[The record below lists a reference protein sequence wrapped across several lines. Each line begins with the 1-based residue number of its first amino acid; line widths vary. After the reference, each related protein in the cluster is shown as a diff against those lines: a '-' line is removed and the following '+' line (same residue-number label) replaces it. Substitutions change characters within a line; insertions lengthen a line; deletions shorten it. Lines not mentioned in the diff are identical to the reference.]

1 MKKVRDLVGRV
12 KLGVTKNKDSVIK
25 GAMVAGS
32 CVIFLSGCT
41 LGVGLGR
48 NNTVPQEEYES
59 ISGELEATKNSLDIK
74 KSTIDNL
81 SENNKRLKEQVDDL
95 ENQLVSI
102 SVEPYKDTI
111 ELIQSQK
118 SYYDMSDEEK
128 SKVDIFL
135 DSQYNEL
142 SGLAQ
147 ENYKELYDNSI
158 NDRNSSK
165 ERIAKEEEEARKAAE
180 EEAKRKVEEEA
191 RIAEQERIAQEQA
204 RVAQEQQSQEVYQED
219 TQTQMVWK
227 SQSGKKYHSIPDCGN
242 MNPNKATQ
250 IPLSS
255 AQSQGLGKC
264 SNCW

>member
-1 MKKVRDLVGRV
+1 MKMVRDLVERV
-12 KLGVTKNKDSVIK
+12 KLGITKNKDSVIK

-41 LGVGLGR
+41 LGVGLGG

-59 ISGELEATKNSLDIK
+59 ISGELEATKNSLDLK

-81 SENNKRLKEQVDDL
+81 SENNKKLKEQVDDL

-165 ERIAKEEEEARKAAE
+165 ERISKEAEEARIAAE
-180 EEAKRKVEEEA
+180 EEAKR
-191 RIAEQERIAQEQA
+191 IEQERIASEQQAQEEARVQQEQE
-204 RVAQEQQSQEVYQED
+204 VQQNTIGEQ
-219 TQTQMVWK
+219 VWITATG
-227 SQSGKKYHSIPDCGN
+227 SKYHNKNNCGSTN
-242 MNPNKATQ
+242 SSNSRQ
-250 IPLSS
+250 ISKDEAES
-255 AQSQGLGKC
+255 MGYDACKKC
-264 SNCW
+264 YK

>member
-1 MKKVRDLVGRV
+1 MKKVRDLVERV

-25 GAMVAGS
+25 GAMAAGS

-59 ISGELEATKNSLDIK
+59 ISGELEATKNSLDLK

-102 SVEPYKDTI
+102 SIEPYKDTI

-147 ENYKELYDNSI
+147 ENYKELYDKSI

-165 ERIAKEEEEARKAAE
+165 ERVAKEEEEARIAAE
-180 EEAKRKVEEEA
+180 EEAKR
-191 RIAEQERIAQEQA
+191 IEQERIAAEQQVQEEARVQEQE
-204 RVAQEQQSQEVYQED
+204 VQQNNIGEQ
-219 TQTQMVWK
+219 VWITATG
-227 SQSGKKYHSIPDCGN
+227 SKYHNKNNCGSTN
-242 MNPNKATQ
+242 SSNSRQ
-250 IPLSS
+250 ISKDEAKS
-255 AQSQGLGKC
+255 MGYDACKKC
-264 SNCW
+264 YR

>member
-1 MKKVRDLVGRV
+1 MKKVRDLVERV

-25 GAMVAGS
+25 GAMAAGS

-59 ISGELEATKNSLDIK
+59 ISGELEATKNSLDLK

-102 SVEPYKDTI
+102 SIEPYKDTI

-147 ENYKELYDNSI
+147 ENYKELYDKSI

-165 ERIAKEEEEARKAAE
+165 ERVAKEEEEARKAAE
-180 EEAKRKVEEEA
+180 EEAKR
-191 RIAEQERIAQEQA
+191 IEQERIAAEQQVQEEARVQEQE
-204 RVAQEQQSQEVYQED
+204 VQQNNIGEQ
-219 TQTQMVWK
+219 VWITATG
-227 SQSGKKYHSIPDCGN
+227 SKYHNKNNCGSTN
-242 MNPNKATQ
+242 SSNSRQ
-250 IPLSS
+250 ISKDEAKS
-255 AQSQGLGKC
+255 MGYDACKKC
-264 SNCW
+264 YR

>member
-1 MKKVRDLVGRV
+1 MKMVRDLVERV
-12 KLGVTKNKDSVIK
+12 KLGITKNKDSVIK

-41 LGVGLGR
+41 LGVGLGG

-59 ISGELEATKNSLDIK
+59 ISGELEATKNSLDLK

-81 SENNKRLKEQVDDL
+81 SENNKKLKEQVDDL

-165 ERIAKEEEEARKAAE
+165 ERIAKEEEEDRIAAE
-180 EEAKRKVEEEA
+180 EEAKRIEQERQEQEKIAAEQQAQEEA
-191 RIAEQERIAQEQA
+191 RVQQEQEVQQNNIGEQ
-204 RVAQEQQSQEVYQED
+204 
-219 TQTQMVWK
+219 VWITATG
-227 SQSGKKYHSIPDCGN
+227 SKYH
-242 MNPNKATQ
+242 NK
-250 IPLSS
+250 
-255 AQSQGLGKC
+255 
-264 SNCW
+264 SNCGSTNSNNARQISRDEAESMGYDACKKCYR

>member
-1 MKKVRDLVGRV
+1 MKKVRDLVERV

-48 NNTVPQEEYES
+48 NNTVSQEEYES

-74 KSTIDNL
+74 KSTVDNL
-81 SENNKRLKEQVDDL
+81 RENNKELKEQVDDL
-95 ENQLVSI
+95 EHQLVSI
-102 SVEPYKDTI
+102 SIEPYKDTI

-128 SKVDIFL
+128 FKVDIFL

-165 ERIAKEEEEARKAAE
+165 ERIAKEEEEA
-180 EEAKRKVEEEA
+180 KRIEQERQEQE
-191 RIAEQERIAQEQA
+191 RQEQERIAQEQTMA
-204 RVAQEQQSQEVYQED
+204 VQEQQSQEVYQED

-227 SQSGKKYHSIPDCGN
+227 SQTGKKYHSVPDCGN
-242 MNPNKATQ
+242 MNPNNATQ

-264 SNCW
+264 SKCW

>member
-1 MKKVRDLVGRV
+1 MKKVRDLVERV

-59 ISGELEATKNSLDIK
+59 ISGELEATKNSLDLK

-81 SENNKRLKEQVDDL
+81 SENNKKLKEQVDDL

-102 SVEPYKDTI
+102 SIEPYKDTI

-147 ENYKELYDNSI
+147 ENYKELYDKSI

-180 EEAKRKVEEEA
+180 EEA
-191 RIAEQERIAQEQA
+191 RIAAEKAEQERIAQEQA

-227 SQSGKKYHSIPDCGN
+227 SQSGKKYHRVPDCGN
-242 MNPNKATQ
+242 MNPNNATQ

-264 SNCW
+264 SKCW

>member
-1 MKKVRDLVGRV
+1 MKKIRDLVERV

-48 NNTVPQEEYES
+48 NNTVLQEEYES
-59 ISGELEATKNSLDIK
+59 ISDELEDTKNSLDIK
-74 KSTIDNL
+74 KSTIANL
-81 SENNKRLKEQVDDL
+81 RENNKNLKEQVDDL
-95 ENQLVSI
+95 EHQLVSI
-102 SVEPYKDTI
+102 SIEPYKDTI

-147 ENYKELYDNSI
+147 ENYKELYNNSI

-165 ERIAKEEEEARKAAE
+165 ERIAKEEEEA
-180 EEAKRKVEEEA
+180 KR
-191 RIAEQERIAQEQA
+191 IEQERQEQEKIAQEQA
-204 RVAQEQQSQEVYQED
+204 KVVQEQQSQEVYQED

-227 SQSGKKYHSIPDCGN
+227 SQTGKKYHSVPDCGN
-242 MNPNKATQ
+242 MNPNNATQ

-264 SNCW
+264 SKCW